1 MGCTRCPIRRLVHHP
16 FKILSLPENHP
27 ETHGMSDAQINR
39 RDVLSAAGL
48 LGVSAL
54 AARAQ
59 QPAHLPPTGPQTVP
73 IATPRAG
80 APAASPLLSGWDS
93 AKGEYVLPALPYDPG
108 ALEPHIDAQTMQIH
122 HGRHHK
128 AYVDGLN
135 KALRALREIREGG
148 DAGLVK
154 HWSRE
159 VSVHGS
165 GHANHILFWHMM
177 APEGKGGGGRPSG
190 ALAEAISRDFGSF
203 ETFAAHFSAAAAQ
216 VEGGGWA
223 WLILDP
229 MSRRLLIVQQ
239 EKQQDMM
246 PTGAVPI
253 LGVDVWEHA
262 YYLKYQNR
270 RGDYLG
276 AFMRVVNWPFCQ
288 TLFQTATA

>member
-1 MGCTRCPIRRLVHHP
+1 MNSH
-16 FKILSLPENHP
+16 S
-27 ETHGMSDAQINR
+27 MNR
-39 RDVLSAAGL
+39 RDALSAVGL
-48 LGVSAL
+48 LGVA
-54 AARAQ
+54 AIGARAAA
-59 QPAHLPPTGPQTVP
+59 QPAHQPPTTPQTVP
-73 IATPRAG
+73 IGTPRAG
-80 APAASPLLSGWDS
+80 APIASPLPTGWDS
-93 AKGEYVLPALPYDPG
+93 AKGEYVLPALPYDPA

-135 KALRALREIREGG
+135 KATAALRDIRSSG
-148 DAGLVK
+148 DTSLIK

-159 VSVHGS
+159 VSFHAS
-165 GHANHILFWHMM
+165 GHINHILFWHMM
-177 APEGKGGGGRPSG
+177 APSDKGGGGKPAG
-190 ALAEAISRDFGSF
+190 ALAQAIDRDFGSF
-203 ETFAAHFSAAAAQ
+203 DKFSAHFLGAAAQ

-223 WLILDP
+223 WLMLDP

-270 RGDYLG
+270 RADYLS
-276 AFMRVVNWPFCQ
+276 AFMKVVNWPFCQ
-288 TLFQTATA
+288 TLFQSASA